1 MNCTFGR
8 QIGAAVGDELSRDPL
23 ILLRD
28 NICVSADVC
37 TGPVLSGICSQ
48 TRFHPTRVTI
58 QGDGTEI
65 GDWQPEWGSDESSRF
80 AAAHA
85 EVSGR
90 YDGAQCSRRSRLPDD
105 SRSADALPVWR
116 DRFPQHAVL
125 VLQQEYLRAD
135 RIAKADL
142 SCGGSYNDS
151 LRRVLRDRLAVRL
164 DWNDFSQL
172 HVLHLPDDA
181 VLEAFVSVIREQPL
195 VTPHTHRRQDGPSGR
210 TRSTRMLRGG
220 AGQIW
225 LLPVPR
231 WVEHRPAFLKGG

>member
-1 MNCTFGR
+1 MTGSLNGGAMKVRDSQPLTPKFLADTMEPSARGDLVFRTIHGPQTLYRFGAIDFR
-8 QIGAAVGDELSRDPL
+8 SM
-23 ILLRD
+23 
-28 NICVSADVC
+28 
-37 TGPVLSGICSQ
+37 
-48 TRFHPTRVTI
+48 
-58 QGDGTEI
+58 
-65 GDWQPEWGSDESSRF
+65 
-80 AAAHA
+80 
-85 EVSGR
+85 
-90 YDGAQCSRRSRLPDD
+90 QCWFS
-105 SRSADALPVWR
+105 
-116 DRFPQHAVL
+116 
-125 VLQQEYLRAD
+125 QQEYLRAD